1 MNPKE
6 KRELERQELS
16 NKRRSDV
23 LQAAKRVFVS
33 KGIESATMS
42 DIALEAEMGV
52 ASVYRYFNTKPELV
66 IETGIDY
73 CRDAIAS
80 QPFDVII
87 PALSGLEQ
95 VRRLLD
101 ALTRLCDER
110 QDFQGEDHL
119 LYVAGM
125 GKNQPGRTVDAV
137 GEQVE
142 HHQAGEKDQGEF
154 GLRITGCLPAGLE
167 DHAEDESI
175 HGEHEQRMEKGP
187 ENTEKRSPVA
197 AHHLP
202 LHRFPDQV
210 AVAPATGDHFLW
222 GERKRQHQASP
233 PLETLKLL
241 KRNIELDNGK
251 DCACSLTY
259 LFNMW
264 HRSWPR
270 SSRRGR

>member
-80 QPFDVII
+80 QPFDVIVS
-87 PALSGLEQ
+87 ALSGLEQ

-110 QDFQGEDHL
+110 QDFLIFLQQFDFYFSRIENRHPRLDVFESEIFPL
-119 LYVAGM
+119 VS
-125 GKNQPGRTVDAV
+125 PWFDAV
-137 GEQVE
+137 
-142 HHQAGEKDQGEF
+142 
-154 GLRITGCLPAGLE
+154 
-167 DHAEDESI
+167 
-175 HGEHEQRMEKGP
+175 EKGISDGSIRGDVQP
-187 ENTEKRSPVA
+187 VDVVALIIRSFVSLQQRNLTRD
-197 AHHLP
+197 HILSIDE
-202 LHRFPDQV
+202 RFDRKAQLGMLCDMIVRYLALESGPSGKG
-210 AVAPATGDHFLW
+210 TGTTD
-222 GERKRQHQASP
+222 K
-233 PLETLKLL
+233 
-241 KRNIELDNGK
+241 
-251 DCACSLTY
+251 
-259 LFNMW
+259 
-264 HRSWPR
+264 
-270 SSRRGR
+270 